1 MSARYLQWLS
11 GKESAC
17 SAGADGFDP
26 WVWKIF
32 WRRAWPPTPVFLPGQ
47 SHGSRSL
54 VAYSPWGRKS
64 RTRPSN
70 LACTHLLANGAV
82 INLTFRWFCWSIAN
96 SYSFATP
103 MDCGPPGSSVHGISQ
118 QGCWSGVPFP
128 PSEGLPDQ
136 GILLSSGWEPFLTA
150 LVPCA
155 GLQLCV
161 GGPPVFL
168 RFSLLV
174 LRTAVW
180 EIYSTVPEPFINL
193 SGT

>member
-103 MDCGPPGSSVHGISQ
+103 MDCSPPGSSVHGISQ
-118 QGCWSGVPFP
+118 ARMLEWGAVSAFRGSSRPGDTPLKWLGAFPHRPGTLCRLAAVCGRPSCVPTLF
-128 PSEGLPDQ
+128 SASSLHSCLGD
-136 GILLSSGWEPFLTA
+136 LLHCP
-150 LVPCA
+150 
-155 GLQLCV
+155 
-161 GGPPVFL
+161 
-168 RFSLLV
+168 
-174 LRTAVW
+174 
-180 EIYSTVPEPFINL
+180 
-193 SGT
+193 